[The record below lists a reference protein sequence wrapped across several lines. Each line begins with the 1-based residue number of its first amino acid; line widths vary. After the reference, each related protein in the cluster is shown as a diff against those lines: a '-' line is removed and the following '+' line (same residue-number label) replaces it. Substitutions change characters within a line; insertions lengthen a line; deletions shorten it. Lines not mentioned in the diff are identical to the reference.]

1 MATLILTFVIVW
13 AVVGVIAVLSPDRD
27 ADGAPSNS
35 TPRTNLPAGSARGDE
50 DTEPVP
56 TPSFHLDGDE
66 ALASGK
72 MFNLTGNDDEPGFYI

>member
-1 MATLILTFVIVW
+1 MAVLILTFVIVL
-13 AVVGVIAVLSPDRD
+13 AVVGAISLLSPDRE
-27 ADGAPSNS
+27 ADGALSNN
-35 TPRTNLPAGSARGDE
+35 TPPANPPRGDE

>member
-1 MATLILTFVIVW
+1 MAVLILTFVIVL
-13 AVVGVIAVLSPDRD
+13 AVVGTIAILSPDRD
-27 ADGAPSNS
+27 ADDALSSS
-35 TPRTNLPAGSARGDE
+35 TPPPHRPAGSAGGDE
-50 DTEPVP
+50 DTEPFP

>member
-1 MATLILTFVIVW
+1 MAVLILALVIVL
-13 AVVGVIAVLSPDRD
+13 AVVGAIAVLSPDRD
-27 ADGAPSNS
+27 ADGALSNS
-35 TPRTNLPAGSARGDE
+35 TPPAHRPAGSARGDE